1 MKTTSTTPVCG
12 CEFERETHAVA
23 HSHTPASLLER
34 KPKSVRSSQ
43 LEFPLLQYYIFTW
56 EGQIYRSIVNTM
68 VQMVGCARQKCHA
81 HTH

>member
-34 KPKSVRSSQ
+34 KPKSVILLRSSQ
-43 LEFPLLQYYIFTW
+43 LEFPLLHLHLGRTDLPEHCEHHGADGW
-56 EGQIYRSIVNTM
+56 M
-68 VQMVGCARQKCHA
+68 C
-81 HTH
+81 